1 MKKLYAGMF
10 KSRPFIVLALTGIL
24 ISGQLQFASLNQYL
38 YKNYFCNTSL
48 SVIGTIAQYLPMAVM
63 IPFVPKLVK
72 KFGKRSSA
80 DSERFSRLLPQ

>member
-1 MKKLYAGMF
+1 MF